1 MFGNLLVGIWAP
13 SVQVVR
19 LAQTELSEQLDG
31 AGDAGFCELFDELY
45 ESVLVTLGQGETL
58 VLNLGLVEHLP
69 PSFIGFLL
77 RVRLVVRAFGG
88 RLVLCR
94 IAPEHR
100 QVLRDLTVRPP
111 FDIVAT
117 EEEAIRLANV

>member
-19 LAQTELSEQLDG
+19 LTQTDLSDQLDG
-31 AGDAGFCELFDELY
+31 AQDTGLCELFDELY

-58 VLNLGLVEHLP
+58 VLNLGLVESLP
-69 PSFIGFLL
+69 PSFIRFLL
-77 RVRLVVRAFGG
+77 RVRMVVRAFKG

-94 IAPEHR
+94 VAAEHR
-100 QVLRDLTVRPP
+100 QALQSLTIRPP
-111 FDIVAT
+111 LDIVAT
-117 EEEAIRLANV
+117 EEEAIRQANV